1 VNKRLFVKFAC
12 LLLKKKF
19 TFQKVGIITLLDAA
33 FRVPAIQG
41 ILQTDYFWQKKLA
54 YDFPEL
60 IEFVGASLPEWATA
74 ESSSFLGQSD
84 ASDYLPFG
92 PWRRYYYTAR
102 YFMRLVYKVFFAA

>member
-1 VNKRLFVKFAC
+1 M
-12 LLLKKKF
+12 
-19 TFQKVGIITLLDAA
+19 GIITLLDAA
-33 FRVPAIQG
+33 FRVPAIQS
-41 ILQTDYFWQKKLA
+41 ILQTDYFWQRKLA

-102 YFMRLVYKVFFAA
+102 YFMRLIYKVFFLLRIKTV